1 MNTTEANNVIN
12 AHDDK
17 DDKHGAAAKNEPMT
31 IAVSASTLFNTKD
44 QKESETNGETIL
56 KLGVAFP
63 FIKALVT
70 ANKHLQKLYSDNE
83 MPFNIVLMTNTDT
96 QEQCLR
102 DSLNEFSL
110 SEIRI
115 REDDISKLAGNILY
129 LTEDPEKAENAIEI
143 GHAAAIMFPND
154 QEVQWSDEKQLRVAF
169 DGDAVLFSDE
179 SEEVYKKKGLE
190 AFIKNEKDKED
201 TPLKEG
207 PLKCFLEVLCYLQK
221 MLSDRSPFKVLTYL
235 VTSRNPIIC
244 GTRALKTL
252 TSWDQEVNQAFF
264 MAKSPKGPLLATIRP
279 HIFFDDQKSHIDKAL
294 EWGVISAHVPYG
306 IGYETCKGAACAF

>member
-1 MNTTEANNVIN
+1 
-12 AHDDK
+12 
-17 DDKHGAAAKNEPMT
+17 
-31 IAVSASTLFNTKD
+31 
-44 QKESETNGETIL
+44 
-56 KLGVAFP
+56 
-63 FIKALVT
+63 
-70 ANKHLQKLYSDNE
+70 
-83 MPFNIVLMTNTDT
+83 
-96 QEQCLR
+96 
-102 DSLNEFSL
+102 
-110 SEIRI
+110 
-115 REDDISKLAGNILY
+115 
-129 LTEDPEKAENAIEI
+129 
-143 GHAAAIMFPND
+143 MFPND
-154 QEVQWSDEKQLRVAF
+154 QEVQWSDERQLRVAF

-306 IGYETCKGAACAF
+306 IGYETYKGAAKKAKK